1 MPEMQLELKQVFSLA
16 EAHMPTPSRGPALG
30 PRLGLFSLEA

>member
-1 MPEMQLELKQVFSLA
+1 MPKIQLELKQVFSLG
-16 EAHMPTPSRGPALG
+16 EAHMLIPSHGPALG